1 MIFSICNDDELHSI
15 DQIKRFEKSTGKKI
29 KPISLDL
36 KSQSAKFEGSDGSI
50 YDTTLSGCTC
60 VDYAMHQLPCK
71 HMYKLATECNLINI
85 NSEPFKTYKE
95 YSKMLNAIKK
105 KLNKLSI
112 EQLNT
117 VSKYIDTL
125 LK

>member
-50 YDTTLSGCTC
+50 YR
-60 VDYAMHQLPCK
+60 Y
-71 HMYKLATECNLINI
+71 NI
-85 NSEPFKTYKE
+85 KRLY
-95 YSKMLNAIKK
+95 LC
-105 KLNKLSI
+105 
-112 EQLNT
+112 
-117 VSKYIDTL
+117 
-125 LK
+125 

>member
-1 MIFSICNDDELHSI
+1 
-15 DQIKRFEKSTGKKI
+15 
-29 KPISLDL
+29 
-36 KSQSAKFEGSDGSI
+36 
-50 YDTTLSGCTC
+50 
-60 VDYAMHQLPCK
+60 MHHLPCK